1 MRLNVWKYFKKKK
14 KTLFNETHKGVFM
27 AEMKPDKKSLKN
39 ILVAEDDA
47 YYQIPIYQRPYQWT
61 EENCEKLLDDLLS
74 SYECYKES
82 DYFCGSLV
90 LIAIGIDSE
99 TNATTYDIVD
109 GQQRLSTFILLAK
122 VLATLYNKDLNT
134 TSRGLLEKSLGD
146 TDGEKRKRL
155 IFDTIGLNAEKDFQ
169 NALDFFDD
177 LDASKGKNSKS
188 NDPSKGKNSYLK
200 NAICL
205 KNYLEKKEIVD
216 INDFIRWLYFKV
228 IFIKTTCSNISMAL
242 RIFSVLN
249 ARGLPLH
256 AIDVFKVE
264 LLKKLAK
271 EKDQEDFVY
280 RWNALRQKCSEN
292 ESKFPKRK
300 ENKREKN
307 AAEILF
313 SWYLTYLHPVT
324 SGKNM
329 EERLADQFERLNKT
343 PLEYLKGVEDFYN
356 AYCEVLEMQDRH
368 AHLLSYL
375 ASDFWHI
382 ILCTSILHNY
392 SQSEIETL
400 KELLVKFYYQNW
412 VAEQKEPKKQ
422 TNCNIINALKE
433 KKNIDDIISIVK
445 QYLDKNKITQNFRE
459 KLKDD
464 HLYEKHKKSSKNSW
478 LKSILILVEYFMSD
492 DPKPKRIQMDK
503 NLHVEHILPQKS
515 DPSSQWAKDFS
526 EEERERYTHSLA
538 NLTLLGG
545 KKNTNASNL
554 DFQDKKKI
562 YMGEEIRLN
571 KKKPFRVMTC
581 YKMTIDIAHHYTE
594 WTPKSLEK
602 REKELIEII
611 ESVLTL

>member
-1 MRLNVWKYFKKKK
+1 MA
-14 KTLFNETHKGVFM
+14 NESIEGK
-27 AEMKPDKKSLKN
+27 AYQLKD
-39 ILVAEDDA
+39 ILATEFEA

-61 EENCEKLLDDLLS
+61 EENCEKLLDDLFS
-74 SYECYKES
+74 SYEYYKES

-90 LIAIGIDSE
+90 LIAIGTDSA
-99 TNATTYDIVD
+99 TNATTYDVVD

-122 VLATLYNKDLNT
+122 VLATLYNNEVSNNKTSKDF
-134 TSRGLLEKSLGD
+134 LEKSLGD

-155 IFDTIGLNAEKDFQ
+155 TFNTIGLNAKDDFQ
-169 NALDFFDD
+169 GALDFFDD

-188 NDPSKGKNSYLK
+188 NDPSKGKNNYLK

-205 KNYLEKKEIVD
+205 KDYLEKKEIEN
-216 INDFIRWLYFKV
+216 INDFIKWLYFKV
-228 IFIKTTCSNISMAL
+228 VFIKTTCPNISMAL

-256 AIDVFKVE
+256 AIDIFKVE

-271 EKDQEDFVY
+271 EKDQEEFVS
-280 RWNALRQKCSEN
+280 RWNALRQKCSKN

-313 SWYLTYLHPVT
+313 SWYLTYLNPVT

-329 EERLADQFERLNKT
+329 EERLADQFERLNKP
-343 PLEYLKGVEDFYN
+343 PLEYLKGIENFYN
-356 AYCEVLEMQDRH
+356 AYGEMLEMQDRH

-375 ASDFWHI
+375 ASDFWRV
-382 ILCTSILHNY
+382 ILCTSILHHY
-392 SQSEIETL
+392 SPQDIEAL

-412 VAEQKEPKKQ
+412 VAEQTEPKKQ
-422 TNCNIINALKE
+422 INCNIIKALKE
-433 KKNIDDIISIVK
+433 KQSVENIASIVK
-445 QYLDKNKITQNFRE
+445 EYLNDDNNKITQNFRE

-464 HLYEKHKKSSKNSW
+464 HLYEKHKKASKNSW
-478 LKSILILVEYFMSD
+478 LKPILILVEYFMSD
-492 DPKPKRIQMDK
+492 DPRPKRIEK
-503 NLHVEHILPQKS
+503 NDFHVEHILPQKP
-515 DPSSQWAKDFS
+515 DLSSQWMKDFS
-526 EEERERYTHSLA
+526 EEERGLYTHSLA

-545 KKNTNASNL
+545 TKNAQASNL
-554 DFQDKKKI
+554 DFKDKKKI
-562 YMGEEIRLN
+562 YMGEENRLR
-571 KKKPFRVMTC
+571 KTKTSKVMTC

-594 WTPKSLEK
+594 WMPKSLETRK
-602 REKELIEII
+602 EELIGII

>member
-1 MRLNVWKYFKKKK
+1 MA
-14 KTLFNETHKGVFM
+14 NESIEGK
-27 AEMKPDKKSLKN
+27 AYQLKD
-39 ILVAEDDA
+39 ILATELSA
-47 YYQIPIYQRPYQWT
+47 YYQIPTYQRPYQWGKEQC
-61 EENCEKLLDDLLS
+61 EELLNDLFEN
-74 SYECYKES
+74 YEDHGED

-90 LIAIGIDSE
+90 FIQSDEG
-99 TNATTYDIVD
+99 NKTYDIID

-122 VLATLYNKDLNT
+122 VLATLYDKDLNENCK
-134 TSRGLLEKSLGD
+134 TSRGFLEKSLGD

-155 IFDTIGLNAEKDFQ
+155 IFDTIGLNAKDDFQ

-177 LDASKGKNSKS
+177 LDASKGENSKS
-188 NDPSKGKNSYLK
+188 NDPSKGRNSYLK

-205 KNYLEKKEIVD
+205 KNYLEKKEIAD

-228 IFIKTTCSNISMAL
+228 IFIKTICSNISMAL

-271 EKDQEDFVY
+271 EKDQEDFVS
-280 RWNALRQKCSEN
+280 RWNALRQKCLDN

-343 PLEYLKGVEDFYN
+343 PLGYLKSVEDFYN
-356 AYCEVLEMQDRH
+356 AYCDVLEMQDRH

-375 ASDFWHI
+375 ASDFWRI
-382 ILCTSILHNY
+382 ILCTSILHRY
-392 SQSEIETL
+392 SESEIETL

-412 VAEQKEPKKQ
+412 VAEQKEPRKQ
-422 TNCNIINALKE
+422 TNCNIIKALKE

-445 QYLDKNKITQNFRE
+445 QYLDENKITQNFRE

-464 HLYEKHKKSSKNSW
+464 HLYEKHKRSSKNSW
-478 LKSILILVEYFMSD
+478 LRPILILVEYFISD
-492 DPKPKRIQMDK
+492 DPKPKRIQTNDF
-503 NLHVEHILPQKS
+503 HIEHILPQNP

-526 EEERERYTHSLA
+526 GEERERYTHSLA

-545 KKNTNASNL
+545 EKNTEASNL
-554 DFQDKKKI
+554 DFKDKKKI
-562 YMGEEIRLN
+562 YMGEEIKLN
-571 KKKPFRVMTC
+571 KKKTDRVMTC

-602 REKELIEII
+602 REKDLMSII
-611 ESVLTL
+611 ESVLEL

>member
-1 MRLNVWKYFKKKK
+1 MV
-14 KTLFNETHKGVFM
+14 NESIEGK
-27 AEMKPDKKSLKN
+27 AYKLKD
-39 ILVAEDDA
+39 ILATEFDA

-61 EENCEKLLDDLLS
+61 EENCEKLLDDLFS
-74 SYECYKES
+74 SYEYYKES

-90 LIAIGIDSE
+90 LIAIGKDSE
-99 TNATTYDIVD
+99 TSATTYDIVD

-122 VLATLYNKDLNT
+122 VLVTLYDKDLNENCKA
-134 TSRGLLEKSLGD
+134 SRDFLEKSLGD
-146 TDGEKRKRL
+146 TEGEKRKRL
-155 IFDTIGLNAEKDFQ
+155 IFNTIGLNAKDDFQ
-169 NALDFFDD
+169 DALKFFDNF
-177 LDASKGKNSKS
+177 DASKGENSKS
-188 NDPSKGKNSYLK
+188 NAPSKGKNSYLK

-205 KNYLEKKEIVD
+205 KNYLEKKEIEN
-216 INDFIRWLYFKV
+216 INAFIKWLYFRV
-228 IFIKTTCSNISMAL
+228 IFIRTTCSNISMAL

-271 EKDQEDFVY
+271 EHEQEEFVS

-329 EERLADQFERLNKT
+329 EERLADQFERLNKP
-343 PLEYLKGVEDFYN
+343 PLEYLKGIEDFYN
-356 AYCEVLEMQDRH
+356 AYCKVLEMKDWH

-375 ASDFWHI
+375 ASDFWRV
-382 ILCTSILHNY
+382 ILCTSILHHY
-392 SQSEIETL
+392 SDQDIEAL

-422 TNCNIINALKE
+422 TNCNIIKALKE
-433 KKNIDDIISIVK
+433 KRSVEDIASIVK
-445 QYLDKNKITQNFRE
+445 EYLDKNKITQNFRE

-478 LKSILILVEYFMSD
+478 LRPILILVEYSISD
-492 DPKPKRIQMDK
+492 DPRPKRIEK
-503 NLHVEHILPQKS
+503 NDFHVEHILPQNP

-526 EEERERYTHSLA
+526 EEERELYTHSLA

-545 KKNTNASNL
+545 KKNTKASNL
-554 DFQDKKKI
+554 DFKDKKKV

-571 KKKPFRVMTC
+571 KRKTFRAMTC

-602 REKELIEII
+602 RKEELIKII
-611 ESVLTL
+611 ESALEL